1 MNRPVL
7 ILGAGGHAKVLIEAL
22 LQSGA
27 TLAGITDPDPDLA
40 GKTLLEVPVLGGD
53 DVVSDF
59 PQTEILL
66 VNGLGSVGVPVARR
80 GLFERYKAMGYRFAT
95 VIHPSAIIASDVE
108 LGEGVQVMAG
118 VVIQPGCRVG
128 CNTIINTRAS
138 VDHDCIIGSNVHVA
152 PGVTLS
158 GGVSIKDVA
167 HIGTGATIVQGI
179 KIGAHCVV
187 GAGSV
192 VIRDVNDSTSVVGVP
207 AKVLKR

>member
-1 MNRPVL
+1 M
-7 ILGAGGHAKVLIEAL
+7 
-22 LQSGA
+22 
-27 TLAGITDPDPDLA
+27 
-40 GKTLLEVPVLGGD
+40 
-53 DVVSDF
+53 
-59 PQTEILL
+59 
-66 VNGLGSVGVPVARR
+66 
-80 GLFERYKAMGYRFAT
+80 
-95 VIHPSAIIASDVE
+95 
-108 LGEGVQVMAG
+108 
-118 VVIQPGCRVG
+118 
-128 CNTIINTRAS
+128 
-138 VDHDCIIGSNVHVA
+138 DHDCIIGSNVHVA

>member
-1 MNRPVL
+1 MNKPVL

-27 TLAGITDPDPDLA
+27 TLAGMTDPDPDLV
-40 GKTLLEVPVLGGD
+40 GKKVLEVPVLGGD
-53 DVVSDF
+53 EVVGDF

-66 VNGLGSVGVPVARR
+66 VNGLGSIGVPVARK
-80 GLFERYKAMGYRFAT
+80 GLFERFKAMGYRFAT
-95 VIHPSAIIASDVE
+95 VIHPSAILASDVKLE
-108 LGEGVQVMAG
+108 EGVQVMAG
-118 VVIQPGCRVG
+118 VVIQPGCRIG
-128 CNTIINTRAS
+128 CNAIINTRAS

-158 GGVSIKDVA
+158 GGVCIEDVA

-179 KIGAHCVV
+179 NIGTYSVV

-192 VIRDVNDSTSVVGVP
+192 VIRDVNNSTSVVGVP
-207 AKVLKR
+207 AKAIKR